1 MDDSPK
7 GLDDPDQAA
16 HAWGRY
22 RNLLAWM
29 ILAAAICAAAAI
41 TGMAHLQGPLHLV
54 TMFAIL
60 GNDPVPVVTIRRGAT
75 VAQAVELLATH
86 RIGAVPVMEGET
98 VAGILSERDVVRLLA
113 QDRAALDGPVDSVMT
128 APAITVGRAEPVI
141 GALSLMTR
149 RRIRHLPVV
158 EDGRL
163 IGLVSI
169 GDLVK
174 YRIDRIETE
183 AAAMRDYIQSA

>member
-1 MDDSPK
+1 MTI
-7 GLDDPDQAA
+7 A
-16 HAWGRY
+16 
-22 RNLLAWM
+22 
-29 ILAAAICAAAAI
+29 
-41 TGMAHLQGPLHLV
+41 
-54 TMFAIL
+54 AIL
-60 GNDPVPVVTIRRGAT
+60 GNDPVPVVTIRRGVT

-113 QDRAALDGPVDSVMT
+113 QDRAALDGPVDAVMT

-163 IGLVSI
+163 VGLVSI

-174 YRIDRIETE
+174 YRIDRIEAE